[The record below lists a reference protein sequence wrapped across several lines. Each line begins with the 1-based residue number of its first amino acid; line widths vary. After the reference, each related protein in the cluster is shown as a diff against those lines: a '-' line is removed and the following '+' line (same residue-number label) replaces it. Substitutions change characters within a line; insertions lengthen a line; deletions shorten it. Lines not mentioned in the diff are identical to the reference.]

1 MGDFKI
7 IEKFHAANLPADPA
21 GMRFESDEEFKHYLE
36 FYSTLQMTLLV
47 VQKAIL
53 DTYSEQ
59 SVSDLVI
66 VLDGVRTALSD
77 SDDWDY
83 KDRKLQE
90 WIKRHDN
97 LPSDD
102 DDLDYLARKMQNAI
116 SDITSASSV
125 EVEFIYDS
133 YSIWGEYSNSTAYI
147 PPRINSLKNEC
158 ASELEFHLRFCPDDI
173 FNCIDYVRH
182 SINYETYDVDLAI
195 CGKRD
200 GKVIRGN
207 PDNSVVTEAPAFGN
221 WWPIDAVTLEGF
233 EIKEPDKN
241 IPRIKEL
248 CEQIVKW
255 EDVPV
260 GNHMYMIEDN
270 ILNLD
275 ATQIELQANNIMRFI
290 RIFSELGP
298 LLVREYPDYDVLM
311 ENVFLDN
318 SETGPNLMSISVTYA
333 GEVSMKLQQGP
344 DERYKAG
351 LKK

>member
-116 SDITSASSV
+116 SRITSASSV
-125 EVEFIYDS
+125 EVELNNDS
-133 YSIWGEYSNSTAYI
+133 
-147 PPRINSLKNEC
+147 
-158 ASELEFHLRFCPDDI
+158 
-173 FNCIDYVRH
+173 
-182 SINYETYDVDLAI
+182 
-195 CGKRD
+195 
-200 GKVIRGN
+200 
-207 PDNSVVTEAPAFGN
+207 
-221 WWPIDAVTLEGF
+221 
-233 EIKEPDKN
+233 
-241 IPRIKEL
+241 
-248 CEQIVKW
+248 
-255 EDVPV
+255 
-260 GNHMYMIEDN
+260 
-270 ILNLD
+270 
-275 ATQIELQANNIMRFI
+275 
-290 RIFSELGP
+290 
-298 LLVREYPDYDVLM
+298 
-311 ENVFLDN
+311 
-318 SETGPNLMSISVTYA
+318 
-333 GEVSMKLQQGP
+333 
-344 DERYKAG
+344 
-351 LKK
+351 